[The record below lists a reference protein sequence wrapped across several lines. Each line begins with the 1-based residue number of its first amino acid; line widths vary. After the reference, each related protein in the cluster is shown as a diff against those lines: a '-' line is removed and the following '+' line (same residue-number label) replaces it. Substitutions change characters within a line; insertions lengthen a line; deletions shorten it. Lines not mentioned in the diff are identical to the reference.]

1 MGLLTGL
8 IVSLFN
14 PHLIQIFQSQ
24 VGRIVSFNLTEVSQ
38 ITGTGGL
45 DGIQVGSIRDRLL
58 FQTTTEKR
66 TLRCLLLMEIE
77 VEVEEDDLILTADF
91 NQDLVCEEV
100 EKFSFT

>member
-58 FQTTTEKR
+58 FQTTAEER
-66 TLRCLLLMEIE
+66 TLRCLLLMEI
-77 VEVEEDDLILTADF
+77 EVEEDDLILTADF